1 MVTAT
6 SAFIN
11 SAYTRR
17 LAAAIC
23 LILAPPMAP
32 VAAQE
37 ATIVALGDSNTQ
49 GFGVNPQDAFPA
61 RLEAILRR
69 SGHPVQVVNAGV
81 MGNTLGGLLARV
93 ETQVRQGTRIVIVQG
108 GFNDIDQDVPANV
121 SAANMRAILARV
133 QARGAK
139 AVLCGFFDK
148 KWDAI
153 GRGFAAKYN
162 AVFVPGS
169 TCYDPDNKGPDDL
182 HMSAAGHAVVA
193 ARLAR
198 IIGPM
203 LEPNSSLRG
212 AQATKQS
219 R

>member
-1 MVTAT
+1 MVTARAAR
-6 SAFIN
+6 SN
-11 SAYTRR
+11 STFARCVI
-17 LAAAIC
+17 AAC
-23 LILAPPMAP
+23 LVVPLQLFPAS
-32 VAAQE
+32 AQE

-69 SGHPVQVVNAGV
+69 TGHAVRVVNAGV
-81 MGNTLGGLLARV
+81 LGNTLGGLLARV
-93 ETQVRQGTRIVIVQG
+93 DSQVPPGTRIVIVQG

-121 SAANMRAILARV
+121 SASNMRAILARV

-153 GRGFAAKYN
+153 GRGFAKQYN
-162 AVFVPGS
+162 AVFVPGE
-169 TCYDPDNKGPDDL
+169 TCYDPDNKGPDQL

-198 IIGPM
+198 VVGPM
-203 LEPNSSLRG
+203 LGR
-212 AQATKQS
+212 
-219 R
+219 

>member
-6 SAFIN
+6 SAFVN
-11 SAYTRR
+11 SARARR
-17 LAAAIC
+17 LAAAVC
-23 LILAPPMAP
+23 LILAAP
-32 VAAQE
+32 IAPAAAQG

-69 SGHPVQVVNAGV
+69 SGYAVQVVNAGV

-93 ETQVRQGTRIVIVQG
+93 DTQVPPGTRVVIVQG

-121 SAANMRAILARV
+121 SAANMSAILARL
-133 QARGAK
+133 QARGVK

-148 KWDAI
+148 KWDAV

-169 TCYDPDNKGPDDL
+169 TCYDPDNKGPDNL

-193 ARLAR
+193 SRLAR
-198 IIGPM
+198 VIAPM
-203 LEPNSSLRG
+203 LNGSKALARQTPR
-212 AQATKQS
+212 
-219 R
+219 